1 MERLIVNI
9 RKEGYPFIGVA
20 ALLAALLFRTRV
32 LALRVLGILPLLFVT
47 WFFRDPDRVPPSGDD
62 IVVSPA
68 DGTVLDVVETEE
80 DRVGPC
86 TKVSIFMSVF
96 SVHVN
101 RSPVKATVQE
111 VRYRPGTFHVASMG
125 KKTDDNER
133 MIIYLSTDRGMFR
146 VDQVAGLVARR
157 IVCWLTAGQAVEPGE
172 RIGLIRFGSR
182 VECWLPR
189 GFVVT
194 CTRGDKVCAGQ
205 TIIGRLL

>member
-1 MERLIVNI
+1 VNI

-146 VDQVAGLVARR
+146 VDQIAGLVARR

-172 RIGLIRFGSR
+172 KIGLIRFGSR

>member
-1 MERLIVNI
+1 MNI

-32 LALRVLGILPLLFVT
+32 LALRVLGVLPLLFVT

-62 IVVSPA
+62 LVVSPA

-125 KKTDDNER
+125 KKTEDNER
-133 MIIYLSTDRGMFR
+133 MIIYLNTDRGVFR

-157 IVCWLTAGQAVEPGE
+157 IVCWLTAGQAVGPGE

-189 GFVVT
+189 GFAVT

-205 TIIGRLL
+205 TVIGRLQ

>member
-1 MERLIVNI
+1 MNI

-96 SVHVN
+96 SIHVN

-125 KKTDDNER
+125 KKTEDNER

>member
-1 MERLIVNI
+1 MNI

-20 ALLAALLFRTRV
+20 ALLSALLFRTRV

-47 WFFRDPDRVPPSGDD
+47 WFFRDPDRVTPSGDD
-62 IVVSPA
+62 LVISPA

-146 VDQVAGLVARR
+146 VDQIAGLVARR

-172 RIGLIRFGSR
+172 KIGLIRFGSR

>member
-1 MERLIVNI
+1 MNI

-20 ALLAALLFRTRV
+20 ALLAALLFRTRAF
-32 LALRVLGILPLLFVT
+32 ALRVLGILPLLFVT
-47 WFFRDPDRVPPSGDD
+47 WFFRDPDRVTPSGDD
-62 IVVSPA
+62 LVISPA

-86 TKVSIFMSVF
+86 SKVSIFMSVF

-146 VDQVAGLVARR
+146 VDQIAGLVARR

-172 RIGLIRFGSR
+172 KIGLIRFGSR

-194 CTRGDKVCAGQ
+194 CKRGDKVCAGQ
-205 TIIGRLL
+205 TVIGRLQ